1 MAKSHSATSRAC
13 SSRHAGPL
21 TETQLVDVRRAV
33 DRVRGLGVR
42 SIKVHGVLVFLETKE
57 RSSGKLPT
65 PPSRAPTAGD
75 GEGAAT
81 TRTPDAD
88 LSSKQRRSR
97 QRLEKHIAENAA
109 RAVQRPPQ
117 PQAGREQ
124 AMTPGA
130 RLRAFA
136 SKALPSP
143 PAPTPA
149 TPSKSPQA
157 PAPTTTRAP
166 AGHPVRAHG
175 TPAASSSGPGGAP
188 RVAAVGKGGTRGA
201 RRCRRTTSSA
211 GTRRWA
217 AASSTTTIA
226 TRGRR
231 YRTTSCRCGCRE
243 ICPRGAQGEGEQ
255 GVFGWKRGARRG
267 RRRCEREARA
277 IARRWGGRTLRV
289 LNFSSCVRATTLANP
304 SFCLRSG

>member
-1 MAKSHSATSRAC
+1 MAKRHSATSRAC

-166 AGHPVRAHG
+166 AGHPARAHG

-188 RVAAVGKGGTRGA
+188 RVAAVGKGGKGRASMPTHNVLRGD
-201 RRCRRTTSSA
+201 
-211 GTRRWA
+211 
-217 AASSTTTIA
+217 
-226 TRGRR
+226 
-231 YRTTSCRCGCRE
+231 
-243 ICPRGAQGEGEQ
+243 AQMGSRFEYDDDSDEGPPISYH
-255 GVFGWKRGARRG
+255 F
-267 RRRCEREARA
+267 
-277 IARRWGGRTLRV
+277 L
-289 LNFSSCVRATTLANP
+289 
-304 SFCLRSG
+304 